1 MKCWMCG
8 KEISHSDSN
17 ARQYCKECEDKH
29 NAELKHDKE
38 LYAILKKKVMFE
50 RAMEL
55 MEKQG
60 CKMGKY
66 RNATIVVQKYLYANP
81 DKFDS
86 ADEIVAAIVLIKNGL
101 QIKTQIKIGKY
112 QVDILIPSLNV
123 VLEIDGVMHKLR
135 LCESE
140 RDRYIESELGP
151 DWDVLRIGTHHIET
165 KADNLVKAITA
176 LKEYKRTQKTG

>member
-1 MKCWMCG
+1 MKCWTCG
-8 KEISHSDSN
+8 KEISYSDSDV
-17 ARQYCKECEDKH
+17 RQYCDECEEKH
-29 NAELKHDKE
+29 TAELKHDKE
-38 LYAILKKKVMFE
+38 LYTILKKKVMFE
-50 RAMEL
+50 RAMDL

-66 RNATIVVQKYLYANP
+66 RSATIVVQKYLYANP

-86 ADEIVAAIVLIKNGL
+86 ADEIVAAVVLIKNGL
-101 QIKTQIKIGKY
+101 QIKTQVKIGKY

-123 VLEIDGVMHKLR
+123 ALEIDGIMHKLK

-151 DWDVLRIGTHHIET
+151 EWDVIRIGTNHIEK
-165 KADNLVKAITA
+165 KADKLVEAIQA
-176 LKEYKRTQKTG
+176 LKEYKRTQKIG

>member
-8 KEISHSDSN
+8 KEINHSESHV
-17 ARQYCKECEDKH
+17 RQYCKECGDKH
-29 NAELKHDKE
+29 TDELKHDKE

-86 ADEIVAAIVLIKNGL
+86 ADEIVAAVVLIKNGF
-101 QIKTQIKIGKY
+101 QIKTQVKIGKY
-112 QVDILIPSLNV
+112 QVDLLIPSLNV
-123 VLEIDGVMHKLR
+123 VLEIDGIMHKLK

-140 RDRYIESELGP
+140 RDRYIEAELGP
-151 DWDVLRIGTHHIET
+151 EWDVLRIGTHHIEK
-165 KADNLVKAITA
+165 KADKLIEAIHA
-176 LKEYKRTQKTG
+176 LKEYKRSRKTG

>member
-8 KEISHSDSN
+8 KEISYSKSN
-17 ARQYCKECEDKH
+17 VRQYCKECGDKRSE
-29 NAELKHDKE
+29 ELKHDKE

-66 RNATIVVQKYLYANP
+66 RSAAIVVQKYLYANP

-101 QIKTQIKIGKY
+101 QIKTQAGKGHNSIKGVQAYSK
-112 QVDILIPSLNV
+112 DWLNAERLLIQWAMPICL
-123 VLEIDGVMHKLR
+123 LFLI
-135 LCESE
+135 
-140 RDRYIESELGP
+140 
-151 DWDVLRIGTHHIET
+151 
-165 KADNLVKAITA
+165 
-176 LKEYKRTQKTG
+176 

>member
-1 MKCWMCG
+1 MKCWICNN
-8 KEISHSDSN
+8 EIKYSESN
-17 ARQYCKECEDKH
+17 LRRYCEECKEKH
-29 NAELKHDKE
+29 EAEVKHDKE
-38 LYAILKKKVMFE
+38 LYVILKKKAMFE

-60 CKMGKY
+60 CQMGKY
-66 RNATIVVQKYLYANP
+66 RSAAIIVQKYLYANL

-101 QIKTQIKIGKY
+101 QIKTQVKIGKY
-112 QVDILIPSLNV
+112 QVDILIPSLKV
-123 VLEIDGVMHKLR
+123 ALEIDGIMHTFKR
-135 LCESE
+135 CESE

-151 DWDVLRIGTHHIET
+151 EWDVLRIGTHHIEN

-176 LKEYKRTQKTG
+176 LKEYRCTQRNG